1 MLYKNKVFAIEAA
14 EHYDEGRTGKRPRR
28 KEGTLMDSYAQTER
42 LLIRNLKDA
51 GCGETDIQRFLQLGH
66 EGKQRE
72 QLRLLSA
79 HRAALLDQLHVSQR
93 QIDCLDYL
101 VFQMNHGRPY

>member
-1 MLYKNKVFAIEAA
+1 
-14 EHYDEGRTGKRPRR
+14 
-28 KEGTLMDSYAQTER
+28 MDSYAQTER

-66 EGKQRE
+66 EGEQRE

-79 HRAALLDQLHVSQR
+79 HRTALLDQLHVSQR

-101 VFQMNHGRPY
+101 VYQMSSRSDKQQGRNMETEA

>member
-1 MLYKNKVFAIEAA
+1 
-14 EHYDEGRTGKRPRR
+14 
-28 KEGTLMDSYAQTER
+28 MDIPAQADP

-51 GCGETDIQRFLQLGH
+51 GCTERDIQRFLQLEQ

-72 QLRLLSA
+72 QLRLLTA
-79 HRAALLDQLHVSQR
+79 HRAALLDRLHASQR

-101 VFQMNHGRPY
+101 VFQMNHGHPY

>member
-1 MLYKNKVFAIEAA
+1 
-14 EHYDEGRTGKRPRR
+14 
-28 KEGTLMDSYAQTER
+28 MDSYAQTEQ

-51 GCGETDIQRFLQLGH
+51 GCSEADIQRFLKLRQ
-66 EGKQRE
+66 EGRRRE
-72 QLRLLSA
+72 QLRLLTT
-79 HRAALLDQLHVSQR
+79 HRASLLDQLHVSQR

>member
-1 MLYKNKVFAIEAA
+1 
-14 EHYDEGRTGKRPRR
+14 
-28 KEGTLMDSYAQTER
+28 MDSHSQTER

-51 GCGETDIQRFLQLGH
+51 GCSETDIQRFLQLGQ

-72 QLRLLSA
+72 QLRLLTM
-79 HRAALLDQLHVSQR
+79 HRALLLDQLHVSQR

-101 VFQMNHGRPY
+101 VYQMSSRTDKQQGRNMETEA